1 LAALYQPLLNN
12 PKQRPTGYVVG
23 NKLNNNVMNHQE
35 AIRHR
40 WLLIGR
46 GVGYILLGFG
56 LFVYSLTF
64 TPTTARLL
72 GTFTLLAGIAGLAYA
87 RFNSRADPNNLWVIL
102 HGLND
107 LAFGVIFLFKAN
119 NGLLAF
125 VDMLGFW
132 AVIYAFL
139 QSVRAMYAAL
149 MEASSS
155 LWAKGIH
162 FLSVAI
168 AGYLAF
174 DIVMRPIDTMDS
186 VAISGFFPIG
196 LGILVIILA
205 RLSEREAAVG

>member
-1 LAALYQPLLNN
+1 MNN
-12 PKQRPTGYVVG
+12 
-23 NKLNNNVMNHQE
+23 QE
-35 AIRHR
+35 AIRNR

-56 LFVYSLTF
+56 LFAYSLTF

-72 GTFTLLAGIAGLAYA
+72 GAFVLLASISGLAYA
-87 RFNSRADPNNLWVIL
+87 RINSRADPNNLWVIL

-107 LAFGVIFLFKAN
+107 LVFGVVFLLKAN

-139 QSVRAMYAAL
+139 QAVRAMYAAL
-149 MEASSS
+149 MEGGSS
-155 LWAKGIH
+155 LWVKLIH
-162 FLSVAI
+162 FASLAL

-174 DIVMRPIDTMDS
+174 DIVMRPIGIINS
-186 VAISGFFPIG
+186 VGITGFFPIS
-196 LGILVIILA
+196 LGILVILLA
-205 RLSEREAAVG
+205 RLSEQEAVAG